1 MRRARIGRWG
11 RRLGVTALSIAAG
24 VAAIEGIAAVR
35 VRHLRAERAPLD
47 GRLFT
52 EIRGGQGDPIVF
64 LAGLPGTTSYWGEAF
79 DSLARGHRLIFVDA
93 LGFGRS
99 PWPDAEYTLDEH
111 LGALRRTLVA
121 AGATRR
127 VTLVGHSFGTLL
139 AAWYAARFPGEIER
153 LYLLGT
159 PVFHDRKEALARIR
173 EMSSTAGLFSLN
185 PLLARESCKLHEAFG
200 PLLAKIL
207 PPLMPRLPARI
218 VRGAMLHTWRSFDGT
233 LRHVVLTE
241 PIRIPL
247 AQVGP
252 KVTFIHGRADGITPL
267 ERIRALAAEDGARV
281 VETGDDHLSYSF
293 RDPGA
298 IVRVIAG
305 KIQAASPSRSSD

>member
-1 MRRARIGRWG
+1 
-11 RRLGVTALSIAAG
+11 LGIAAVSLAAG
-24 VAAIEGIAAVR
+24 VGAVEGIAAVR

-52 EIRGGQGDPIVF
+52 EIRGQGDPIVF
-64 LAGLPGTTSYWGEAF
+64 LAGLPGTTSYWGSAF
-79 DSLARGHRLIFVDA
+79 DSLGRDHRLIFVDA

-99 PWPDAEYTLDEH
+99 PWPDTEYTLEDH

-121 AGATRR
+121 TGATRR
-127 VTLVGHSFGTLL
+127 VTIVGHSFGTLL
-139 AAWYAARFPGEIER
+139 AASYAARFHGEVER

-159 PVFHDRKEALARIR
+159 PVFDDRNEALARIR

-185 PLLARESCKLHEAFG
+185 PVLARESCKLHEAFG
-200 PLLAKIL
+200 PLLERIV
-207 PPLMPRLPARI
+207 PPLTRRLPARI
-218 VRGAMLHTWRSFDGT
+218 VRGAMQHTWQAFDGT
-233 LRHVVLTE
+233 LRHVVLDR

-247 AQVGP
+247 ARMGA

-267 ERIRALAAEDGARV
+267 ARVRALASAIGARA
-281 VETGDDHLSYSF
+281 VETDDDHLSYSF

-298 IVRVIAG
+298 VVEVIV
-305 KIQAASPSRSSD
+305 SPTGESAHGLGVVR